1 MARPTCARNAAI
13 SSARR
18 SSWSGAL
25 RVHSTSARSASPPSA
40 SKSAARTSSN
50 GRCCGPRRRPPSV
63 HTIRAQA
70 HADAAPSVPLC
81 TTTHARPCAQARSRH
96 PAASCHPAPA
106 RSLIR
111 RARTTCRT
119 ASTSCGTAR
128 AETAIIAPTHTHR
141 SHPMQRVATH
151 LPTWDGAI
159 RAPPAR
165 TGTPKRH
172 PTRPRARPPRQQVR
186 CLCATTTTH
195 RTKSDRRP
203 LPSRTTLSSW
213 ERTSPTSLTTKRR
226 TRPTTRSRRQV
237 TPRTSPR

>member
-81 TTTHARPCAQARSRH
+81 TTTHARPCAQAHSKH
-96 PAASCHPAPA
+96 PAAFCHPAPA
-106 RSLIR
+106 CCPIR
-111 RARTTCRT
+111 RALTTYRT

-128 AETAIIAPTHTHR
+128 AGTAITVSTHTHR
-141 SHPMQRVATH
+141 SRPMQRDVTR

-165 TGTPKRH
+165 RGTPKRH
-172 PTRPRARPPRQQVR
+172 PTPPRARPPRQRVP

-195 RTKSDRRP
+195 RTKSDRPP

-213 ERTSPTSLTTKRR
+213 GRTCPTSPTTKRR
-226 TRPTTRSRRQV
+226 TLQIRRRL
-237 TPRTSPR
+237 TPLTWPR